1 MTTPRIVAL
10 VIGLFAALTLGTSSI
25 AAPSSPNSSHSP
37 KHGAAAGRH
46 YQGATK
52 RVHKIRVGKASYYGR
67 NFYGKKMANGKP
79 MNPESNV
86 AASDTLPIGS
96 TAKVTNQDTGQSA
109 VVSIQDRGP
118 YIKGR
123 IVDVSPAVADKLGMK
138 EDGVVPVKVETLSV
152 PDKDTGSKPVTESEK
167 R

>member
-1 MTTPRIVAL
+1 
-10 VIGLFAALTLGTSSI
+10 
-25 AAPSSPNSSHSP
+25 
-37 KHGAAAGRH
+37 
-46 YQGATK
+46 
-52 RVHKIRVGKASYYGR
+52 
-67 NFYGKKMANGKP
+67 
-79 MNPESNV
+79 
-86 AASDTLPIGS
+86 
-96 TAKVTNQDTGQSA
+96 VTNQDTGQSA

-167 R
+167 DRQFLPLCPSARARCLRRGNT

>member
-10 VIGLFAALTLGTSSI
+10 VIGLVAALTLGTSSI
-25 AAPSSPNSSHSP
+25 AATSDASASHSP
-37 KHGAAAGRH
+37 KHGAAAGH
-46 YQGATK
+46 HQGASK

-67 NFYGKKMANGKP
+67 SFYGKKMANGKP

-138 EDGVVPVKVETLSV
+138 QDGVVPVEVETLSV
-152 PDKDTGSKPVTESEK
+152 PAKDMGAKPVTESEK

>member
-10 VIGLFAALTLGTSSI
+10 VIGLVAALTLCTSSI
-25 AAPSSPNSSHSP
+25 AATSDASAFHSP
-37 KHGAAAGRH
+37 KHGAVAGH
-46 YQGATK
+46 HQGASK

-67 NFYGKKMANGKP
+67 SFYGKKMANGKP

-109 VVSIQDRGP
+109 VVLIQDRGP

-138 EDGVVPVKVETLSV
+138 QDGVVQVEVETLSV
-152 PDKDTGSKPVTESEK
+152 PAKDTGAKPVAESEK

>member
-25 AAPSSPNSSHSP
+25 AATSSASASHSP
-37 KHGAAAGRH
+37 KHGAAAGH
-46 YQGATK
+46 HQGASK

-67 NFYGKKMANGKP
+67 SFYGKKMANGKP

-138 EDGVVPVKVETLSV
+138 QDGVVPVEVETLSV
-152 PDKDTGSKPVTESEK
+152 PAKDMGAKPVTESEK

>member
-10 VIGLFAALTLGTSSI
+10 VIGLVAALTLGTSSI
-25 AAPSSPNSSHSP
+25 AATSSASASHSP
-37 KHGAAAGRH
+37 KHGAAAGH
-46 YQGATK
+46 HQGASK
-52 RVHKIRVGKASYYGR
+52 RVHKIRLGKASYYGR
-67 NFYGKKMANGKP
+67 SFYGKKMANGKP

-138 EDGVVPVKVETLSV
+138 QDGVVPVEVETLSV

>member
-10 VIGLFAALTLGTSSI
+10 MIGLFAALTLCTSGIAATSS
-25 AAPSSPNSSHSP
+25 ASSTSHSP
-37 KHGAAAGRH
+37 KHGAAAGH
-46 YQGATK
+46 QQGATK

-67 NFYGKKMANGKP
+67 SFYGKKMANGKP
-79 MNPESNV
+79 MNPKSNV

-109 VVSIQDRGP
+109 VVLIQDRGP

-138 EDGVVPVKVETLSV
+138 QDGVAPVKVETLSL
-152 PDKDTGSKPVTESEK
+152 PAKDTGAKQVAEPEK

>member
-10 VIGLFAALTLGTSSI
+10 VIGLFAAFTLGTSSI
-25 AAPSSPNSSHSP
+25 AATSSPSASHSP

-46 YQGATK
+46 QQGATK
-52 RVHKIRVGKASYYGR
+52 RAHKIRVGKASYYGR
-67 NFYGKKMANGKP
+67 SFYGKKMANGKP
-79 MNPESNV
+79 MNPKSNV